1 MRVWW
6 SDETKINCLGS
17 DGRHWV
23 WKEVGEGLSDR
34 VVEGTVKFGGGNVMM
49 WGCMGWDGVG
59 YATRIEGKMDA
70 DLYVSIMEDELQE
83 MLHYYG
89 KTNTDIIFQ
98 QDNDSK
104 HTSKKAQNWFKDNG
118 INVIKWPAQ
127 LPDINSIKHLG
138 TTSNGCLMSMK
149 IPLRAY
155 ISFGSKWR
163 RSGMQ

>member
-6 SDETKINCLGS
+6 SDMTKIDCLGS

-34 VVEGTVKFGGGNVMM
+34 VVEGTVKFGGGDVMM

-59 YATRIEGKMDA
+59 YTTRIEGRMYA

-83 MLHYYG
+83 TLHYYG
-89 KTNTDIIFQ
+89 KTNTEIIFQ
-98 QDNDSK
+98 QDNDPK

-118 INVIKWPAQ
+118 INVIK
-127 LPDINSIKHLG
+127 
-138 TTSNGCLMSMK
+138 
-149 IPLRAY
+149 
-155 ISFGSKWR
+155 
-163 RSGMQ
+163 